1 MKSFNNN
8 KKALVVA
15 MGLGFTV
22 PAAEAIQGINTK
34 AVPNSEAAVDVKT
47 PSLAFER
54 IASFPVFLNTDISND
69 TVAEIVAASADGNTL
84 VYTDGKT
91 GNIGFVDIT
100 NPVQPESGGVTAVG
114 GEPTSVAVTQ
124 GYALVAVNTSPSY
137 VAPSGK
143 LVVIDV
149 VTKDIIAEHLL
160 GGQPDS
166 VAVSPDGRYAVVV
179 IENERD
185 EDLGN
190 GEPPQAPGG
199 FMVIVDLVGAPT
211 DWELRNVDFT
221 GLPDLYPNDP
231 EPEYVDINHKNVA
244 VVTLQENNHII
255 LVDLESGDALLDFD
269 AGVVNLEQVDSDD
282 NGLIQLQDTLTDVAR
297 EPDGVSWITH
307 KQFATANEGDLFGG
321 GRGFTIYDVSGN
333 VVHESGNSVEH
344 HIVQHGHYPEK
355 RSDNKGNE
363 PENVE
368 SGEYN
373 GEKYLFVG
381 SERASAVL
389 VYKVRGNSGKAPH
402 FVQLLPTPVK
412 PEGLLAIPQR
422 NLFVVAGEED
432 ARDDKIRSALSIYRL
447 QQETSYPAIVSRQRA
462 DGTPIPW
469 GALSGLAMDNTK
481 HRIAYTIHDSFYNQ
495 SRVYTLKLGKKRNRI
510 IAETMLNDS
519 MGKLAA
525 VSPGMVNTDGSVNLD
540 MEGIA
545 TRAAGGFW
553 IASEGAGTTG
563 DVNRPVTSNNML
575 LSVANDGMIEQV
587 VTLPQRLND
596 NQLRFGFEGV
606 ASVMEAGVEM
616 VYVAFQRGWSVAG
629 DTTDHARIGQYNT
642 ASGEWKFFYYPL
654 EMPES
659 ANGGWVGLLALAYV
673 GNDRFAVIERDNQGG
688 PDAAIKRIYSFSIAG
703 LTPAADSV
711 TPAFPVLTKT
721 LEHDLMSDLKATGGL
736 VLEKIEGLAVTKRG
750 HALVVN
756 DNDGV
761 DDSNGETQLLRLKS
775 LFK

>member
-659 ANGGWVGLLALAYV
+659 ANGGWVGLSALAYV

>member
-1 MKSFNNN
+1 MKSFNTN
-8 KKALVVA
+8 KKALIVA
-15 MGLGFTV
+15 MGLVLTMPV
-22 PAAEAIQGINTK
+22 AEAVQGVKGK
-34 AVPNSEAAVDVKT
+34 AVPNSAAVADLKT
-47 PSLAFER
+47 PALAFER
-54 IASFPVFLNTDISND
+54 IASFPVYLNTDINSE

-91 GNIGFVDIT
+91 GNVGFVDISD
-100 NPVQPESGGVTAVG
+100 PAQPQADGVIAVG
-114 GEPTSVAVTQ
+114 GEPTSVAVTG
-124 GYALVAVNTSPSY
+124 GYALVAVNTSPSFI
-137 VAPSGK
+137 APSGK
-143 LVVIDV
+143 LLVIDMA
-149 VTKDIIAEHLL
+149 TKSIVAEHTL

-166 VAVSPDGRYAVVV
+166 VAVSPDGRYAAIV

-190 GEPPQAPGG
+190 GEPPQVPGG
-199 FMVIVDLVGAPT
+199 FMMIIDLLGAPD
-211 DWELRNVDFT
+211 DWGLRSVDFT

-231 EPEYVDINHKNVA
+231 EPEYVDINHQNIA

-269 AGVVNLEQVDSDD
+269 AGVITLEQVDSDD
-282 NGLIQLQDTLTDVAR
+282 NGLIQLQETLADVAR

-321 GRGFTIYDVSGN
+321 SRGFTIYDATGN

-344 HIVQHGHYPEK
+344 LIVQHGHYPEK

-368 SGEYN
+368 SGEYL

-389 VYKVRGNSGKAPH
+389 VYKVRGNSGMAPY

-422 NLFVVAGEED
+422 NLFVVVGEED
-432 ARDDKIRSALSIYRL
+432 ARDDKIRSALSVYRL
-447 QQETSYPAIVSRQRA
+447 QQEISYPTIVSRQRA

-469 GALSGLAMDNTK
+469 GALSGLALDNVERRT
-481 HRIAYTIHDSFYNQ
+481 AYTIHDSFYDQ
-495 SRVYTLKLGKKRNRI
+495 SRVYTLKLGKKRSRI
-510 IAETMLNDS
+510 VAEIMLNDS

-525 VSPGMVNTDGSVNLD
+525 VSPDMVNTDGSVNLD

-553 IASEGAGTTG
+553 IASEGAGTAG
-563 DVNRPVTSNNML
+563 DASRPITSNNL
-575 LSVANDGMIEQV
+575 LLKVAEDGMIEQV

-606 ASVMEAGVEM
+606 ASVMDAGVEL
-616 VYVAFQRGWSVAG
+616 VYVAFQRSWGVAG
-629 DTTDHARIGQYNT
+629 DTANHARIGQYNT
-642 ASGEWKFFYYPL
+642 VSGEWKFFYYPL
-654 EMPES
+654 EMPAS
-659 ANGGWVGLLALAYV
+659 ANGGWVGLSDLAYL

-703 LTPAADSV
+703 LTPAADDAI
-711 TPAFPVLTKT
+711 PAFPVLTKT
-721 LEHDLMSDLKATGGL
+721 LEHDLMSDLTATGGL

-750 HALVVN
+750 DALVVN

-761 DDSNGETQLLRLKS
+761 DDSNGETQLLRLKG